1 VSADESHAPGALTY
15 QISYGDDSTDQNTA
29 PTVCQSGPG
38 QPSSQT
44 WQHSHAYASSGT
56 YTVEVTV
63 QANCT
68 SDRAT
73 ATLMVTIS

>member
-1 VSADESHAPGALTY
+1 MRAGEIHAAGAVTY

-29 PTVCQSGPG
+29 PTVYQSGPG
-38 QPSSQT
+38 QPPSQT
-44 WQHSHAYASSGT
+44 RQLSHAYASSGT

-63 QANCT
+63 QADCT

-73 ATLMVTIS
+73 ATLTVTIS